1 MNKKKILL
9 IGTGGTIACKETD
22 EGLMPALTAEEILE
36 YVPEVKSYAYIET
49 VQVCNIDSTDVTP
62 REWMLMAACI
72 KENYEKYDG
81 FVICHG
87 TDTLAYT
94 AAALSYMIRHSHKP
108 IVITGSQKPIN
119 AVDTDARRNL
129 SDSVAV
135 AASEESHRVV
145 IVFDGKVIAGT
156 RAKKERSKSFDAF
169 SSINFPN
176 LAVIRDGKIHRYIK
190 DFDLSKPTEWS
201 EKMSDKVFILKMMPG
216 LSGEILAYLFDK
228 YECIIIESF
237 GVGGIPNYL
246 MEEFKRQAEAHD
258 TLIIVATQVVEEG
271 SDMGIYQVGHDVKKD
286 LDLLETYDMTLE
298 SAYAKACWIMG
309 QKEEKEMALAR
320 EEVKKLF
327 YTPVAYDMTFFE

>member
-1 MNKKKILL
+1 MEAKRILL
-9 IGTGGTIACKETD
+9 IGTGGTIACKET
-22 EGLMPALTAEEILE
+22 ESGLMPALTAEEILK
-36 YVPEVKSYAYIET
+36 YVPDVINYAEIDT

-62 REWMLMAACI
+62 VEWCLMARVI

-94 AAALSYMIRHSHKP
+94 AAALSYMIQHSYKP

-129 SDSVAV
+129 RDSIAFAADSD
-135 AASEESHRVV
+135 SHRVV

-176 LAVIRDGKIHRYIK
+176 LAAIQDGKIHRYIK
-190 DFDLSKPTEWS
+190 DFDSSKSLSWADA
-201 EKMSDKVFILKMMPG
+201 MSDKVFILKMVPG
-216 LSGEILAYLFDK
+216 LSGEILSFLFEK

-237 GVGGIPNYL
+237 GVGGIPSYL
-246 MEEFKRQAEAHD
+246 MQEFRRQALSHD
-258 TLIIVATQVVEEG
+258 TIIIVATQVVQEG
-271 SDMGIYQVGHDVKKD
+271 SDMGIYQVGHDVKSD
-286 LDLLETYDMTLE
+286 FDLLETYDMTLE
-298 SAYAKACWIMG
+298 SAYGKACWLMG
-309 QKEEKEMALAR
+309 LKESKKINKEEIKR
-320 EEVKKLF
+320 LF
-327 YTPVAYDMTFFE
+327 YTPVAHDITFFE